1 MELKKLRP
9 NPFEEDDPFVG
20 GGRGEGLEPGKPL
33 EGADLASESPML
45 ESSIPSL

>member
-9 NPFEEDDPFVG
+9 NPFEEDDPFC

-33 EGADLASESPML
+33 EGADLASDSPML
-45 ESSIPSL
+45 ESSMPSL